1 MTLKF
6 RDDEIEK
13 AVEYVRAYVDERE
26 GIFTVEVKKHYA
38 NRSVP
43 QNSYWWSICK
53 IIALHIGTTKE
64 AVHKLLNQ
72 ENNAEIIRLP
82 NGKVKL
88 VGGETKSMNTY
99 EFSQLITKA
108 RVWADQELG
117 LYIQT
122 PEEFKEELIEKINNE
137 YERMFN

>member
-1 MTLKF
+1 MIKKF
-6 RDDEIEK
+6 RDDEIDSAIEF
-13 AVEYVRAYVDERE
+13 VRQFVDERE
-26 GIFTVEVKKHYA
+26 GIFTVEVKKFYA
-38 NRSVP
+38 NRSID
-43 QNSYWWSICK
+43 QNSYWWAICK

-108 RVWADQELG
+108 RVWAEQELG
-117 LYIQT
+117 IYIQT
-122 PEEFKEELIEKINNE
+122 PEEFKAELIERINND